1 MSSDSAFLTGLD
13 KPTLSVDESTC
24 AASDVTLEP
33 DALSQ
38 ELTLQKVS
46 VDSVEVEPALLAIPF
61 AERPGVETYLDWDQK
76 AVSTFISASCDLPQY
91 EGTIKTNNITGSHL
105 RELRHHGMLNVGL
118 QRAGICSLEHQRR
131 ISEEML
137 RVECGNPAIERHR
150 LNQTMQTWDERQ
162 RALQK
167 EMKPKK
173 NAPNQS
179 CWDSKRKELSFGRLT
194 TCYMPFT
201 TQNRYQYGPRL
212 DLTRTAKLMR
222 REATVPAQFFSSET
236 RKTMQPY
243 QHRDH
248 DQHREHDQHRHSKM
262 AAQAACSRGLVKVL

>member
-1 MSSDSAFLTGLD
+1 MSCDSAFPLTCLD
-13 KPTLSVDESTC
+13 KPALSVDESTS
-24 AASDVTLEP
+24 AVSDATLDP

-46 VDSVEVEPALLAIPF
+46 VDEAEVEPAWLTIPF
-61 AERPGVETYLDWDQK
+61 DERPGVQTYADWDRK
-76 AVSTFISASCDLPQY
+76 AVSAFISASCDLPQY
-91 EGTIKTNNITGSHL
+91 EGTVKANNITGSHL
-105 RELRHHGMLNVGL
+105 RELRHHGILNVGL

-137 RVECGNPAIERHR
+137 RVECGSPASQRHR

-162 RALQK
+162 RALQM
-167 EMKPKK
+167 ETKPKK
-173 NAPNQS
+173 PAPLQS

-243 QHRDH
+243 DS
-248 DQHREHDQHRHSKM
+248 HRHAKK
-262 AAQAACSRGLVKVL
+262 AGLAACSRGLVKVM

>member
-1 MSSDSAFLTGLD
+1 MSFDSAFPLTGCDASD
-13 KPTLSVDESTC
+13 KPTLSTDETTC
-24 AASDVTLEP
+24 AASDLTLEP

-38 ELTLQKVS
+38 ELTLQTSS
-46 VDSVEVEPALLAIPF
+46 VEAVEVEPVLLPF
-61 AERPGVETYLDWDQK
+61 AERPGVETYASWDQK
-76 AVSTFISASCDLPQY
+76 AVSTFISTSCDLPQY

-105 RELRHHGMLNVGL
+105 RDLRHHGRLNVGL
-118 QRAGICSLEHQRR
+118 QRAGICSLEHQKK

-137 RVECGNPAIERHR
+137 RVECGNPAIDRERFS
-150 LNQTMQTWDERQ
+150 QTMQTWDERQ
-162 RALQK
+162 KALQK
-167 EMKPKK
+167 QAPPKK
-173 NAPNQS
+173 RPPLQS
-179 CWDSKRKELSFGRLT
+179 SWDSKRKELSVGRLT

-243 QHRDH
+243 DR
-248 DQHREHDQHRHSKM
+248 HRHSKM
-262 AAQAACSRGLVKVL
+262 AGEAACSRGLVKVF